1 MTKDRF
7 IILFS
12 FFWGILCQHIKTY
25 LKDWSNTMLI
35 PNKISKIV
43 MMSKYFPGLPA
54 FALKY
59 NLPSPEKITTM
70 PMKEIKLLIP

>member
-1 MTKDRF
+1 
-7 IILFS
+7 
-12 FFWGILCQHIKTY
+12 
-25 LKDWSNTMLI
+25 MLI